1 MFFSTLSHV
10 IPPFTCFILP
20 NEKGFKNVFGYLYL
34 RCSSF
39 GESRV
44 KYMSNVTYSTSI
56 EEIDK
61 RRQHETLPDK
71 NTEKEQSIVIIKHLD
86 RLNTQLLKEYSE
98 GIFLSTVKGI
108 SCLATKQPSS

>member
-1 MFFSTLSHV
+1 
-10 IPPFTCFILP
+10 
-20 NEKGFKNVFGYLYL
+20 
-34 RCSSF
+34 
-39 GESRV
+39 
-44 KYMSNVTYSTSI
+44 MSNVTYSTSI

-71 NTEKEQSIVIIKHLD
+71 NTEKEQSIMIMKHLD

-108 SCLATKQPSS
+108 SCLATRQPSG